1 MKIKEGT
8 RQSFGEKVDLKEGPA
23 SVERDGFKGGATQSF
38 ATKADLNRNAP
49 KADATYAGAVKEG
62 TRQSFGET
70 VKLDRTPRREW
81 DSAPKPASTDRAT
94 K

>member
-1 MKIKEGT
+1 MKINEGT
-8 RQSFGEKVDLKEGPA
+8 RQSFGEKQPLKDGPA
-23 SVERDGFKGGATQSF
+23 SVEREKFSGGTFQSF
-38 ATKADLNRNAP
+38 GMKADLKVNSPA
-49 KADATYAGAVKEG
+49 ADATFAKDSG

-81 DSAPKPASTDRAT
+81 DSCPKPASTDRST